1 MERNLRIMQQP
12 ELGPDLIFITGGARS
27 GKSQLAEKL
36 AKESGRPV
44 VYLATMSRVAHDQ
57 ELDDRIAR
65 HAERRPAGWRTIEE
79 PLMPERAIK
88 EVEDGCLVLI
98 DCLSLYVSNL
108 LLGMPYAMGPKVT
121 RELEENVLKEVENF
135 LSVMVERSDLSFI
148 LVSNEVGSAIVPDNH
163 LARNYRDLLGLA
175 NQKAAQMAREA
186 YLCVSGLSL
195 KLKPQ

>member
-1 MERNLRIMQQP
+1 
-12 ELGPDLIFITGGARS
+12 
-27 GKSQLAEKL
+27 
-36 AKESGRPV
+36 
-44 VYLATMSRVAHDQ
+44 
-57 ELDDRIAR
+57 
-65 HAERRPAGWRTIEE
+65 
-79 PLMPERAIK
+79 
-88 EVEDGCLVLI
+88 
-98 DCLSLYVSNL
+98 
-108 LLGMPYAMGPKVT
+108 MPYAMGPKVT

>member
-1 MERNLRIMQQP
+1 MEFNQKIMQQP
-12 ELGPDLIFITGGARS
+12 ELEPDLIFITGGARS

-36 AKESGRPV
+36 AKDSGRPV

-65 HAERRPAGWRTIEE
+65 HCERRPAGWRTIEE
-79 PLMPERAIK
+79 PLMPERAIR
-88 EVEDGCLVLI
+88 EMEPGCLVLI

-121 RELEENVLKEVENF
+121 RELEENVLKEVETF
-135 LSVMVERSDLSFI
+135 LSVVVERSDLSFI

-175 NQKAAQMAREA
+175 NQKAAHMAREA